1 MAFAKEFNEQL
12 RREISIDVEALL
24 KAVREATQGDVHEH
38 QSNEHAHM
46 VTADGREF
54 ITYGALAEAYGLDI
68 RDYTV
73 AEVNR

>member
-12 RREISIDVEALL
+12 QREISIDVDALL
-24 KAVREATQGDVHEH
+24 QAVREAAQGEIHEH

-54 ITYGALAEAYGLDI
+54 NTYGALAEAYDLDI

>member
-1 MAFAKEFNEQL
+1 MAFAKEYNEQL
-12 RREISIDVEALL
+12 QREISIDVDALL
-24 KAVREATQGDVHEH
+24 AAVREAASREVHEH
-38 QSNEHAHM
+38 QSNDHAHM

-54 ITYGALAEAYGLDI
+54 ITYGALAAAYELDI